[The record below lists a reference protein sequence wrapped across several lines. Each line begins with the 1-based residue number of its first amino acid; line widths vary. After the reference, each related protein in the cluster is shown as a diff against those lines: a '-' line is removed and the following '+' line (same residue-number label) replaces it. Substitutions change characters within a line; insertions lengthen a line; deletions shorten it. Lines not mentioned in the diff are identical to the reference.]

1 MKIIT
6 LCGSYKYIKEIKEV
20 AEKLALEGNCVI
32 TPIDITRPKD
42 EYTKEEIL
50 QLGKMHKEKIKI
62 SDAIYVVNVD
72 NYIGSNTQSEIDLAQ
87 ELGKEIMYYNDV
99 IK

>member
-6 LCGSYKYIKEIKEV
+6 ICGSYKYIDKIKEV
-20 AEKLALEGNCVI
+20 AEKLALDGNCVL

-42 EYTKEEIL
+42 EYTKENLI

-62 SDAIYVVNVD
+62 SDAIFVVNVD
-72 NYIGSNTQSEIDLAQ
+72 GYIGSNTQSEIDLAQ
-87 ELGKEIMYYNDV
+87 ELGKEIMYYTDG

>member
-6 LCGSYKYIKEIKEV
+6 VCGSYKYIKEIKEV

-50 QLGKMHKEKIKI
+50 QLGKMHKEKIRI

-72 NYIGSNTQSEIDLAQ
+72 GYIGSNTQSEIDLAK
-87 ELGKEIMYYNDV
+87 ELGKEIMYYTDN
-99 IK
+99 K

>member
-62 SDAIYVVNVD
+62 SDAIFVVNVD

-87 ELGKEIMYYNDV
+87 ELGKEIMYYC
-99 IK
+99 

>member
-6 LCGSYKYIKEIKEV
+6 VCGSYKYIDKIKEV

-42 EYTKEEIL
+42 EYTKEDLL
-50 QLGKMHKEKIKI
+50 QLGKMHKEKIRI
-62 SDAIYVVNVD
+62 SDAIFVVNVD
-72 NYIGSNTQSEIDLAQ
+72 GYIGDNTQSEIELAR
-87 ELGKEIMYYNDV
+87 ELGKEIMYLY
-99 IK
+99 

>member
-6 LCGSYKYIKEIKEV
+6 VCGSYKYIDKIKEV

-42 EYTKEEIL
+42 EYTKEDLL
-50 QLGKMHKEKIKI
+50 QLGKMHKEKIRI
-62 SDAIYVVNVD
+62 SDAIFVVNVD
-72 NYIGSNTQSEIDLAQ
+72 GYIGDNTQSEIELAR
-87 ELGKEIMYYNDV
+87 ELGKEIMYLC
-99 IK
+99 

>member
-6 LCGSYKYIKEIKEV
+6 VCGSYKYIDRIKEI

-42 EYTKEEIL
+42 EYTKEDLL
-50 QLGKMHKEKIKI
+50 QLGKMHKEKIRI

-72 NYIGSNTQSEIDLAQ
+72 GYIGDNTQSEIDLAL
-87 ELGKEIMYYNDV
+87 ELGKEVIYYC
-99 IK
+99 

>member
-87 ELGKEIMYYNDV
+87 ELGKEIMYYC
-99 IK
+99 

>member
-6 LCGSYKYIKEIKEV
+6 VCGSYKYIDKIKEV

-42 EYTKEEIL
+42 EYTKEDL
-50 QLGKMHKEKIKI
+50 FQLGLMHKEKIRI
-62 SDAIYVVNVD
+62 SDAIFVVNVD
-72 NYIGSNTQSEIDLAQ
+72 GYIGDNTQSEIELAR
-87 ELGKEIMYYNDV
+87 ELGKEIMYLY
-99 IK
+99 

>member
-6 LCGSYKYIKEIKEV
+6 VCGSYKYIKEIKEV

-42 EYTKEEIL
+42 KYTKEEIL

-62 SDAIYVVNVD
+62 SDAIFVVNVD
-72 NYIGSNTQSEIDLAQ
+72 GYIGNNTKSEIDLAQ
-87 ELGKEIMYYNDV
+87 ELGKEIMYYTDV